1 MKKMVS
7 IKALKY
13 GIGFGFKGFGFFWGL
28 FNRFL
33 CDFFCEKGACTRGD
47 NITCS
52 LLFLF
57 VGIVFIICGYSIVTL
72 PPKKRK
78 KIKKILGI

>member
-1 MKKMVS
+1 MLNTR
-7 IKALKY
+7 ALKY
-13 GIGFGFKGFGFFWGL
+13 GVGFGFKGFGFFWGL

-33 CDFFCEKGACTRGD
+33 CDFLCEDGVCTRSN

-57 VGIVFIICGYSIVTL
+57 IGIIFIVCGYAIVTL
-72 PPKKRK
+72 PPKKLK
-78 KIKKILGI
+78 KIKKILGIK